1 MKSYQWYDDVW
12 GKPIKDDCHLF
23 LLLTVGVFQ
32 AGLSWQA
39 AASKRD
45 AFMRNFCEM
54 DYRQV
59 AAFFPDDI
67 ERIAKDPEMIRN
79 PRKIRAVVQNARAIV
94 DLLDEYDSF
103 VDYLWG
109 FVGGVPIVKQYDTP
123 DEVPNNLPEATVIAK
138 DMKKRGFSFVG
149 PIVTCMF
156 LKAAGVIQ
164 DQVLDR

>member
-12 GKPIKDDCHLF
+12 GKPIKDDRHLF

-54 DYRQV
+54 DFQQV

-79 PRKIRAVVQNARAIV
+79 PRKIKAVVQNARAIV
-94 DLLDEYDSF
+94 GLLNEYDSF
-103 VDYLWG
+103 ADYLWD

-123 DEVPNNLPEATVIAK
+123 DEVPNNLPEATVIAR